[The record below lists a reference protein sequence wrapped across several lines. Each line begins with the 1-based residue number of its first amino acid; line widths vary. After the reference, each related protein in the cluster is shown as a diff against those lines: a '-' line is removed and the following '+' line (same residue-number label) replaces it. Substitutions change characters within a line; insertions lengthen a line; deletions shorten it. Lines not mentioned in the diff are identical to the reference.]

1 MGLFRLSGFE
11 ELTTPKAGTM
21 RAKWR
26 KKRMRRLKRKRRKMR
41 QGPSKRLAPG
51 LQPWTPSGGLGTQPP
66 HGVLKKSMGR
76 LLSSKT
82 SSNILPEVGSPEDRG
97 FQEPYSVLQRDLI
110 I

>member
-1 MGLFRLSGFE
+1 MGLFRSSGFE

-21 RAKWR
+21 RAKR
-26 KKRMRRLKRKRRKMR
+26 RMRRLKQKEEDEGKVQVSAWPQASSR
-41 QGPSKRLAPG
+41 GHLSV
-51 LQPWTPSGGLGTQPP
+51 LGTQPP